1 MEIFYGENIGKINIV
16 PQDNGRVLINLFN
29 NAFGQ

>member
-1 MEIFYGENIGKINIV
+1 MEIIYDENIGKINIV
-16 PQDNGRVLINLFN
+16 PQDNGRVSLNLFN